1 MSPAYQNI
9 ADALR
14 LEIESGRLV
23 GGDRLPGEMDLTR
36 TYNVSRNT
44 IRQALSL
51 LESSNLVRRRQGQG
65 TFVAEQGVSH
75 VLGDLRSFTDTLR
88 ALGKDPGIAAIT
100 VSLDDKPPTAAKDF
114 LPGTHI
120 WAVERIRTAD
130 GRPFCRMQSWIPD
143 AIAAHVTTQ
152 ELELSQSLYAVIA
165 DNLDIHPAEATE
177 MIRAEPATSD
187 DARMLEV
194 EVGTPLLSTYRWT
207 SDRHGKPIEYVRSA
221 SPGDRYEYVIKLK
234 Q

>member
-1 MSPAYQNI
+1 MSPAYQKI
-9 ADALR
+9 ADSLR
-14 LEIESGRLV
+14 KEIESGRFV
-23 GGDRLPGEMDLTR
+23 GGDRLPSEMALTR

-44 IRQALSL
+44 IRQALSQ

-65 TFVAEQGVSH
+65 TFVAVQGVSH

-88 ALGKDPGIAAIT
+88 ALGKDPGIEKIT
-100 VSLDDKPPTAAKDF
+100 VSLDDAPPSEAKDF
-114 LPGTHI
+114 LPGSHI

-143 AIAAHVTTQ
+143 AIGAHVTTR

-165 DNLDIHPAEATE
+165 SNLNIHPSEATE
-177 MIRAEPATSD
+177 IIRAEPATEE
-187 DARMLEV
+187 DAHMLNV
-194 EVGTPLLSTYRWT
+194 EVATPLLTTYRWT